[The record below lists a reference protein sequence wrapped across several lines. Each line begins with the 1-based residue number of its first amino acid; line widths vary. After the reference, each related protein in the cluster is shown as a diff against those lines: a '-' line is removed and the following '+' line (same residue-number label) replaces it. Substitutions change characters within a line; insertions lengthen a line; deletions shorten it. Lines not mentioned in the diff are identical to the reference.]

1 MLLIILHFLATLFLE
16 LWKRYSA
23 TITHRWGLTGFT
35 LEAEHPRPQYLA
47 RLSGSNHTKVNLI
60 TGNIEPTVPWWKKVP
75 ATLFSISILLI
86 LVSIFWIT
94 LYLLCLKLTKF
105 LRL

>member
-1 MLLIILHFLATLFLE
+1 LIITELNFLATLFLE

-47 RLSGSNHTKVNLI
+47 RLYGTNHTKVNLV
-60 TGNIEPTVPWWKKVP
+60 TGNIEPTVPLWKKIP
-75 ATLFSISILLI
+75 ATLFSISILLL
-86 LVSIFWIT
+86 LVRFNSKIYI
-94 LYLLCLKLTKF
+94 YNI
-105 LRL
+105 

>member
-1 MLLIILHFLATLFLE
+1 MISSIFIIKYCLATLFLE

-47 RLSGSNHTKVNLI
+47 RLSGSKHSKINVI
-60 TGNIEPTVPWWKKVP
+60 TGNVEPTVPWWKKIP
-75 ATLFSISILLI
+75 ATLFSISVLMLLVNHFFS
-86 LVSIFWIT
+86 L
-94 LYLLCLKLTKF
+94 
-105 LRL
+105 